1 MKNFFS
7 LLFLIFG
14 GMLFASDWE
23 NEQIIGINKTDPFAT
38 HDSYAAEI
46 DALEDNEEAAYKI
59 SLNGNWKFEWASRPE
74 KGPVDF
80 WQTGYN
86 DSGWKTIKVPSNM
99 EIEGYGTPIYVN
111 QIYPFVK
118 NPPYVMGE
126 PPKTWTTYE
135 ERNPTGFYAREF
147 SFPAE
152 WGGRQIFIQFQG
164 VASAFYV
171 WVNGKQIG
179 YSQDSRTPAIFD
191 ITDYVKSGRNRL
203 AVQVFKYSDGS
214 YLECQDFWRLSGIYR
229 DVLLYSTPKT
239 SLFDF
244 KVDTLLQNDYKDADL
259 RIEATVK
266 NYGKNEANGLLSYSL
281 YDNAKNQ
288 IASGTGTY
296 KVPAGQTRIL
306 KMEYFIENPK
316 LWSAEIPNL
325 YRLVFSLKDSSG
337 QLLEAS
343 GCDVGFRSVGIKEG
357 NLLVNGQRIF
367 IKGVN
372 RHDHDAYTGQYVSRE
387 VIRKDL
393 ETMKRLN
400 INAIRTSHYPNDPY
414 LYKYA
419 DRIGLYVIDEANIE
433 SHGMGYG
440 SASLAKDPDWVKA
453 HVDRF
458 ARMLHRDKNHPSVI
472 MWSASNEAG
481 DGVGIAAE
489 RKFSK
494 DVDPS
499 RPFLA
504 ERAGHG
510 ENTDVYASMYT
521 SPRDLQNYADLKSV
535 YFFSDKLYSV
545 PTVSPRK
552 PFVLAEYAHAMGNSL
567 GGFKEYWDIIKSG
580 AYLQGGCIWDF
591 KDQSIMTKT
600 KDGVSYLAYG
610 GDFGDYPTDGNFLMN
625 GVVNSLGIPNPHAAE
640 VKHVYQN
647 IVTEQTPEKT
657 VFLLKNENFFENLSS
672 YWIQWKA
679 EARGKKVAEGVIGSP
694 NLPPQESKTVDLTAE
709 LKPYLNESD
718 LIVTFTYLYNT
729 DRMWCDK
736 GYEYGFDQ
744 FELTPPASLEQSYNT
759 SSDETPTVEM
769 MRESYVVTG
778 NGFSITFN
786 KNSGDMTEWKRKEK
800 TYLMSPLRI
809 NLWRAPTN
817 NDEGNKSPA
826 RLKQWNQITD
836 EGAFRTQWQVTENAG
851 AVVLTATSR
860 LKGFSRLIR
869 EYTVY
874 GNGTIDVAS
883 RFNLKGSQD
892 VPRIGLTFE
901 IDKSFTDVRWFGRG
915 KDENYQDRCS
925 GYPIGIY
932 TSTISSLNHMYTD
945 PQECGYRTE
954 VRTLEI
960 NGKEKSLRIEGDPV
974 FCFNVWD
981 FTQKALEAA
990 KHPHEIKGRGE
1001 TVTVNI
1007 DIAQRGL
1014 GCIDSWG
1021 AAPLDDYLLPG
1032 KQSYSYRFRMTA
1044 E

>member
-1 MKNFFS
+1 MKKFLS
-7 LLFLIFG
+7 LLFLVSG

-23 NEQIIGINKTDPFAT
+23 NEQVIGINKTDPFAT
-38 HDSYAAEI
+38 HDSYATEQ
-46 DALEDNEEAAYKI
+46 DAREDNEEAAYKL
-59 SLNGNWKFEWASRPE
+59 SLNGNWKFEWAPRPE

-80 WQTGYN
+80 WKTGYD
-86 DSGWKTIKVPSNM
+86 DSGWKTLKVPSNM

-118 NPPYVMGE
+118 NPPYVTGE

-135 ERNPTGFYAREF
+135 ERNPTGFYARDF
-147 SFPAE
+147 SFPAD
-152 WGGRQIFIQFQG
+152 WGGRQIFLQFQG

-171 WVNGKQIG
+171 WVNGKQVG
-179 YSQDSRTPAIFD
+179 YSEDSRTPAIFD
-191 ITDYVKSGRNRL
+191 ITDYVKSGNNRL

-244 KVDTLLQNDYKDADL
+244 KVDTVLCNDYRDAEL
-259 RIEATVK
+259 RLQATVK
-266 NYGKNEANGLLSYSL
+266 NYGKSESNGLLSYAL
-281 YDNAKNQ
+281 YDSGKKAV
-288 IASGTGTY
+288 ASGTVTY
-296 KVPAGQTRIL
+296 KVPAGQTRVL
-306 KMEYFIENPK
+306 KTDYFVANPK

-325 YRLVFSLKDSSG
+325 YRLVFSLKDNSG
-337 QLLEAS
+337 QLLEAT
-343 GCDVGFRSVGIKEG
+343 GCDVGFRSVEIKEG

-400 INAIRTSHYPNDPY
+400 INTIRTAHYPNDPY

-440 SASLAKDPDWVKA
+440 PASLAKRPEWVKA

-472 MWSASNEAG
+472 IWSASNEAG
-481 DGVGIAAE
+481 DGIGIAAE
-489 RKFSK
+489 RKLSK
-494 DVDPS
+494 EVDPS

-510 ENTDVYASMYT
+510 ENTDIYASMYT
-521 SPRDLQNYADLKSV
+521 PPWDLQNYADLKPV
-535 YFFSDKLYSV
+535 YFINDKVYSV
-545 PTVSPRK
+545 PTAAPRK
-552 PFVLAEYAHAMGNSL
+552 PFILAEYAHAMGNSL
-567 GGFKEYWDIIKSG
+567 GGFKEYWDIIRSG

-591 KDQSIMTKT
+591 KDQSIMTRT
-600 KDGVSYLAYG
+600 EDGVSYLAYG

-640 VKHVYQN
+640 VKHIYQN
-647 IVTEQTPEKT
+647 IVTEQTEEKT
-657 VFLLKNENFFENLSS
+657 VFLLKNENFFENLSA
-672 YWIQWKA
+672 YWVQWKA
-679 EARGKKVAEGVIGSP
+679 EVNGKKVADGVIGAP
-694 NLPPQESKTVDLTAE
+694 NLPPQESKKIDLTAE

-718 LIVTFTYLYNT
+718 MIVTFTYLYNT
-729 DRMWCDK
+729 DRIWCNK
-736 GYEYGFDQ
+736 GYEYGFNQ
-744 FELTPPASLEQSYNT
+744 FELTGPEALAQKRV
-759 SSDETPTVEM
+759 SSGTVPTVDM
-769 MRESYVVTG
+769 SGDSCVVSG
-778 NGFSITFN
+778 DGFEIVFDKS
-786 KNSGDMTEWKRKEK
+786 SGDMTEWKRGGK
-800 TYLMSPLRI
+800 TYMTSPLRV

-817 NDEGNKSPA
+817 NDEGNKAPE
-826 RLKQWNQITD
+826 RLNQWSRMTD
-836 EGAFRTQWQVTENAG
+836 EGTSRTRWQVEEKEG
-851 AVVLTATSR
+851 AVVLTASSR
-860 LKGFSRLIR
+860 LQGFSRIVR
-869 EYTVY
+869 EYTIY
-874 GNGTIDVAS
+874 DDGTVDVSAN
-883 RFNLKGSQD
+883 FNLKGSRD
-892 VPRIGLTFE
+892 VPRVGLTFGL
-901 IDKSFTDVRWFGRG
+901 DKSFTDVRWFGRG
-915 KDENYQDRCS
+915 KEENYQDRYS
-925 GYPIGIY
+925 GYPIGVY
-932 TSTISSLNHMYTD
+932 ASPISSLNHMYTD

-954 VRTLEI
+954 VRYLEI
-960 NGKEKSLRIEGDPV
+960 DGNNKSLRIEGDPV

-990 KHPHEIKGRGE
+990 KHPHEIRDRGE

-1021 AAPLDDYLLPG
+1021 AAPLDKYLLPG
-1032 KQSYSYRFRMTA
+1032 KQTYSYRFRMTA